1 MRHPLRADGMMD
13 ILPSGRDPLRVPKQV
28 EDVMRSEKR
37 AGTGVER
44 GVTPIETS
52 YSNAPSQTIDVGG
65 TSFAYRDLGPSTDV
79 PVIFLNHL
87 AAVLDNWDPA
97 SSTGSPRSS
106 G

>member
-1 MRHPLRADGMMD
+1 
-13 ILPSGRDPLRVPKQV
+13 
-28 EDVMRSEKR
+28 MRSEKR